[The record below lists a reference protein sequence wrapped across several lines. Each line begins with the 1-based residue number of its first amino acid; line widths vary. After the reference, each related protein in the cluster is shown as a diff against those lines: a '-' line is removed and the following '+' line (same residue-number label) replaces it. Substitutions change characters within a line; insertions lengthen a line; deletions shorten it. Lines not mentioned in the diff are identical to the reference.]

1 MSIFSDAIGYILDGA
16 NWSGGTGIAT
26 RLTEHVWYSFLA
38 VLFSVVVAVPL
49 GLLIGHLRRGEVALV
64 GLVNSLR
71 SLPTLGV
78 LTFLVLLLGLGLVPP
93 LIALVLL
100 GIPPILAG
108 TYAGVA
114 NVDATV
120 VDAAR
125 AMGMTERQVLL
136 RVEIPNALPLL
147 LGGIRNAT
155 LQVIATATVAAF
167 VNLGGFGRYIFDGL
181 ALYSYD
187 RVVVGAILV
196 GRAGSRGGRPAG
208 PRRVGLGARDGA
220 AAPRAPSLRPLRRRR
235 PPSQPRPL
243 PPRRLER
250 PAGRVGWARSC
261 RRSDRRRPRTGSR
274 PRRRAS
280 CSR

>member
-1 MSIFSDAIGYILDGA
+1 MSIFSDAVAYILDGA

-26 RLTEHVWYSFLA
+26 RLGEHAYYSLLA
-38 VLFSVVVAVPL
+38 VLFSAVVAVPL
-49 GLLIGHLRRGEVALV
+49 GLIIGHLRRGEVALV

-93 LIALVLL
+93 LVALVLL

-125 AMGMTERQVLL
+125 AMGMTERQVLF
-136 RVEIPNALPLL
+136 RVEIPNSLPLL

-155 LQVIATATVAAF
+155 L
-167 VNLGGFGRYIFDGL
+167 
-181 ALYSYD
+181 
-187 RVVVGAILV
+187 
-196 GRAGSRGGRPAG
+196 
-208 PRRVGLGARDGA
+208 
-220 AAPRAPSLRPLRRRR
+220 
-235 PPSQPRPL
+235 
-243 PPRRLER
+243 
-250 PAGRVGWARSC
+250 
-261 RRSDRRRPRTGSR
+261 
-274 PRRRAS
+274 
-280 CSR
+280 

>member
-1 MSIFSDAIGYILDGA
+1 MSIFSQAIDYILDGS
-16 NWSGGTGIAT
+16 NWSGGTGIGA
-26 RLTEHVWYSFLA
+26 RLGEHAYYSLLA
-38 VLFSVVVAVPL
+38 VLLSAVVAVPL
-49 GLLIGHLRRGEVALV
+49 GLTVGHVRRGEVVLV

-78 LTFLVLLLGLGLVPP
+78 LTFLVLLLGLGLTPP
-93 LIALVLL
+93 IVALVLL

-114 NVDATV
+114 NVDAAV

-125 AMGMTERQVLL
+125 AMGMTERQVLF
-136 RVEIPNALPLL
+136 RVEVPNALPLI

-187 RVVVGAILV
+187 RVVVGAVLV
-196 GRAGSRGGRPAG
+196 ATLALVADGFLALAVWASAPGSGRLTRT
-208 PRRVGLGARDGA
+208 PRV
-220 AAPRAPSLRPLRRRR
+220 
-235 PPSQPRPL
+235 
-243 PPRRLER
+243 
-250 PAGRVGWARSC
+250 VV
-261 RRSDRRRPRTGSR
+261 DRTSG
-274 PRRRAS
+274 
-280 CSR
+280 